1 MTDELILKFWEKLS
15 DYSFQILGTIL
26 LFILGW
32 FVSKWVSR
40 VVTRFLEKTRLNQAL
55 KRLGVEEVL
64 SNIDR
69 RLNAPK
75 FFGELLRWCVFTLF
89 LMACSEMLGLV
100 QFSQFLAVI
109 IGYLPNIF
117 IAAIIFII
125 TAFLADF
132 SQKIVVGTLKK
143 ERITYSRVLGKGLSS
158 AIWILAVLAI
168 LYQLKIVPTLI
179 SMMFIGVTALIVLV
193 LGISFGLGGKDIA
206 AKILKGLEDKFK

>member
-1 MTDELILKFWEKLS
+1 MGNELILKFWEKIGE
-15 DYSFQILGTIL
+15 YTPQILGAIL

-32 FVSKWVSR
+32 LVSKWASR
-40 VVTRFLEKTRLNQAL
+40 IVTGFLKKTRLNQAL

-64 SNIDR
+64 SNIDA
-69 RLNAPK
+69 RLNAPR
-75 FFGELLRWCVFTLF
+75 FFGELVRWCVFTLF

-109 IGYLPNIF
+109 IGYFPNIF

-125 TAFLADF
+125 AAFLSDYC
-132 SQKIVVGTLKK
+132 QKIVVGTLKK
-143 ERITYSRVLGKGLSS
+143 ERITYSRVLGKGLSLL
-158 AIWILAVLAI
+158 IWILAILAI

-179 SMMFIGVTALIVLV
+179 LMMFIGVTALIVLV
-193 LGISFGLGGKDIA
+193 LGISFGLGGRDIA